1 MNDTCTQSLREKIEV
16 TVVRNDKERNEVD
29 TKSGLFVPKALP
41 HYDIKKIVG
50 AADVRLET
58 KEGISAFLV
67 GSQVSHEQLTELCAL
82 YSTYKIIV
90 LDGST
95 QR

>member
-1 MNDTCTQSLREKIEV
+1 METENRIEV
-16 TVVRNDKERNEVD
+16 TVVRNDKE
-29 TKSGLFVPKALP
+29 TQAQAKSGLFLPTALP

-50 AADVRLET
+50 AADVRLE
-58 KEGISAFLV
+58 EADGIKAFLV
-67 GSQVSHEQLTELCAL
+67 GSQVSHDQLFELCKHNL
-82 YSTYKIIV
+82 TYKIIV